1 MSAVKKHF
9 VTFYSPGSFFAE
21 DTTKPISSWDTEK
34 AMKMAHDVVERY
46 GATPFAFR
54 FSTRE
59 RKAKDLDSKETKT
72 SGMYFLGGKIETL
85 AQVKK
90 RPTAKTEDRILI
102 SNMEGNKW
110 NKIITNNNSWKTV
123 QPFREDEG
131 DVLLDWKPRR
141 KRERKASSSA

>member
-1 MSAVKKHF
+1 MSTVKKHF
-9 VTFYSPGSFFAE
+9 VTFYSPGTFFAE
-21 DTTKPISSWDTEK
+21 DTTKPISSWDIEK
-34 AMKMAHDVVERY
+34 AMEMAHGVVERY
-46 GATPFAFR
+46 NATPFGFR

-110 NKIITNNNSWKTV
+110 GKIITNNNSWKMV

-131 DVLLDWKPRR
+131 DVRLDWKPR
-141 KRERKASSSA
+141 KKNERKASRST